1 MNTTYSNDAISSWTS
16 DQLLSLGV
24 PEQAAMYIN
33 LFALITGAAILI
45 YLADFLARKIF
56 VGTAHKFAAKSSTR
70 LVEFMAR
77 NRVVVYLARIV
88 PLIIVVQA
96 IPIVFADFPTWI
108 PALNKFTDIYLIL
121 LWMWVARA
129 VLRTCK
135 DFLKTTETFK
145 EKPIESFLQV
155 ITIFLYFIVGLL
167 IFSTLTGKDAWAFI
181 TAMGAA
187 SAILMLIFKD
197 TIMGFVASIQ
207 VSSNDMVRIGDWVT
221 MDKYGADGE
230 VTEINLTT
238 VKVQN
243 FDKTITTI
251 PTYYLISDSFKNWR
265 GMQTSGGRRI
275 KRSVYI
281 KISSIRYLSA
291 DEVAE
296 LSKIQLLKSYLEER
310 QNEISRFN
318 KENEI
323 DKSLLIN
330 GRSLTNVGVFR
341 KYIDAYI
348 KQHPGTHK
356 EMIMMVR
363 QLEPTTTGM
372 PIELYLFANS
382 IVWVE
387 YEGIMADIFDHL
399 LAAVKYFDLEVFE
412 MPAADDVRSLHFNAA
427 GTAGVR
433 YPMAETMQN

>member
-1 MNTTYSNDAISSWTS
+1 MVSF
-16 DQLLSLGV
+16 GV

-33 LFALITGAAILI
+33 LLALIIGTAILV
-45 YLADFLARKIF
+45 YLADFLSRKIL
-56 VGTAHKFAAKSSTR
+56 VGTGHKFAAKSSTR
-70 LVEFMAR
+70 LVEYLTR
-77 NRVVVYLARIV
+77 NKVIVYLARLV
-88 PLIIVVQA
+88 PLLLVVEA
-96 IPIVFADFPTWI
+96 IPIVFADFPGWI
-108 PALNKFTDIYLIL
+108 PPLIKFTDIYLIL
-121 LWMWVARA
+121 VWIWVARA

-135 DFLKTTETFK
+135 DFLKTTETFR
-145 EKPIESFLQV
+145 EKPIDSFLQV
-155 ITIFLYFIVGLL
+155 ITIFLYFIAGLL

-187 SAILMLIFKD
+187 SAILMLVFKD

-221 MDKYGADGE
+221 MDKYGADGA
-230 VTEINLTT
+230 VIEINLTT

-243 FDKTITTI
+243 FDKTFTTI

-291 DEVAE
+291 EEVTK
-296 LSKIQLLKSYLEER
+296 LSKIQLLKDYLEER
-310 QNEISRFN
+310 QNEISSYN
-318 KENEI
+318 KANGI

-348 KQHPGTHK
+348 KQHPGTNK

-387 YEGIMADIFDHL
+387 YESIMADIFDHL

-412 MPAADDVRSLHFNAA
+412 MPAADDVRSLHFNPAA
-427 GTAGVR
+427 KGPISHPIT
-433 YPMAETMQN
+433 EHMQN

>member
-1 MNTTYSNDAISSWTS
+1 MNTTYSDDQISSWTS

-33 LFALITGAAILI
+33 MLALITVTALLV
-45 YLADFLARKIF
+45 YLADFFSRKIL
-56 VGTAHKFAAKSSTR
+56 VGTLHKFAAKSSTK
-70 LVEFMAR
+70 LVEYLVR
-77 NRVVVYLARIV
+77 NKVIVYLAQIA

-96 IPIVFADFPTWI
+96 IPIVFADFPTWVS
-108 PALNKFTDIYLIL
+108 PLLKLTDIYLIM
-121 LWMWVARA
+121 LWIWVARA
-129 VLRTCK
+129 LLRTSK

-145 EKPIESFLQV
+145 DKPVESFLQV
-155 ITIFLYFIVGLL
+155 LTIFLYFVAGLL
-167 IFSTLTGKDAWAFI
+167 IFSTLTGKDAWTFI

-187 SAILMLIFKD
+187 SAILMLVFKD

-221 MDKYGADGE
+221 MEKYGADGD
-230 VTEINLTT
+230 VIEINLNT

-265 GMQTSGGRRI
+265 GMQRSGGRRI

-281 KISSIRYLSA
+281 KISSIRYLS
-291 DEVAE
+291 DEEVSR
-296 LSKIQLLKSYLEER
+296 LSKIQLLKDYLQER
-310 QNEISRFN
+310 QLEIDQFN
-318 KENEI
+318 AANGI

-341 KYIDAYI
+341 QYVDAYL
-348 KQHPGTHK
+348 KAHPKTHK
-356 EMIMMVR
+356 GMTMMVR

-382 IVWVE
+382 IVWTE

-412 MPAADDVRSLHFNAA
+412 MPAADDVRSLQFNPVASA
-427 GTAGVR
+427 PIR
-433 YPMAETMQN
+433 YPMAEAMQN

>member
-1 MNTTYSNDAISSWTS
+1 MNTTYSNDQISSWTS
-16 DQLLSLGV
+16 EQLLRLGI
-24 PEQAAMYIN
+24 PEQTAIYIN
-33 LFALITGAAILI
+33 ILVLMAVTALLV
-45 YLADFLARKIF
+45 YLADFLSRKIL
-56 VGTAHKFAAKSSTR
+56 VGSLHKFAAKSSTKV
-70 LVEFMAR
+70 VEFLVR
-77 NRVVVYLARIV
+77 NKVIVYLARIA
-88 PLIIVVQA
+88 PLLLVVEA

-108 PALNKFTDIYLIL
+108 SPLLKLTDIYLIL

-145 EKPIESFLQV
+145 EKPVESFLQV

-167 IFSTLTGKDAWAFI
+167 IFSTLTGKDAWTFI

-187 SAILMLIFKD
+187 SAILMLVFKD

-221 MDKYGADGE
+221 MDKYGADGA

-265 GMQTSGGRRI
+265 GMQASGGRRI

-281 KISSIRYLSA
+281 KISSIRYLA
-291 DEVAE
+291 AAEVAK

-310 QNEISRFN
+310 QSEINRYN
-318 KENEI
+318 QENGI

-356 EMIMMVR
+356 DMIMMVR

-387 YEGIMADIFDHL
+387 YESIMADIFDHL
-399 LAAVKYFDLEVFE
+399 LAAVRYFDLEVFE
-412 MPAADDVRSLHFNAA
+412 MPAADDVRSLHFSPAA
-427 GTAGVR
+427 TAGMR
-433 YPMAETMQN
+433 SPLPEAMQN